1 MSSKKNVRFCDIN
14 PLTYAISTQ
23 KEVARRH
30 VKNALSSVR
39 FATTLQEEKLPVVLS
54 HKSNILIKTGK
65 GVDPV
70 LQQNKVVNLKI
81 ASKTMSGLV
90 IHPGETFSFFK
101 LVGKVTP
108 KKGYKAGRVIQ
119 HGKLVPDTGGG
130 LCNLANTIHLLVLDS
145 PLDVT
150 EFHTHSD
157 ALAPDHGVRVPM
169 SAGTSVSYNYV
180 DFRFKNNT
188 DQSFQ
193 LLIWFDDERM
203 HGELRCERP
212 VPWTYEIVEE
222 GHHFRKEGDAYYR
235 VSKIY
240 RDVKDKASGE
250 LVRRELIWDNH
261 SKVMFDPSE
270 IPADQIRE

>member
-1 MSSKKNVRFCDIN
+1 MSGKKKVRFCDIN
-14 PLTYAISTQ
+14 PLTYAISTK
-23 KEVARRH
+23 KEVIRRH
-30 VKNALSSVR
+30 IKNALSSAR
-39 FATTLQEEKLPVVLS
+39 FATTLQEERLPVSLS
-54 HKSNILIKTGK
+54 KTSNVLIKTGK

-81 ASKTMSGLV
+81 ASKTMNGLV
-90 IHPGETFSFFK
+90 IRPGETFSFFK
-101 LVGKVTP
+101 LVGKATP
-108 KKGYKAGRVIQ
+108 RKGYKDGRVIQ
-119 HGKLVPDTGGG
+119 NDRLIPDTGGG

-157 ALAPDHGVRVPM
+157 ALAPDHGKRVPM
-169 SAGTSVSYNYV
+169 GAGTSVSYNYI

-188 DQSFQ
+188 DQDFQ

-203 HGELRCERP
+203 YGELRCEHP

-222 GHHFRKEGDAYYR
+222 GHHFRKEEDGYYR

-240 RDVKDKASGE
+240 RQVKDKETGDLA
-250 LVRRELIWDNH
+250 RRELIWDNH
-261 SKVMFDPSE
+261 SKVMFDPTE